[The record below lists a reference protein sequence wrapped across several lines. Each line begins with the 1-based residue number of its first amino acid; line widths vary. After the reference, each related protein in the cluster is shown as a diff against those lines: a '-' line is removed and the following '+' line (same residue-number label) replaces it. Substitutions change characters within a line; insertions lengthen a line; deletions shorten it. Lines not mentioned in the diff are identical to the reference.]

1 MAMQTIEIRNIGP
14 LVDTGIISVSQVMLL
29 IGEQSTGKSTFMKIL
44 CFCCWLEKQV
54 MVSGDSIV
62 SKYTHYYRF
71 WNELKKFHHFNDDFL
86 SDGSYIKYDG
96 SAIQIEM
103 QGRKRNAKI
112 VRKPK
117 FAEIRH
123 NFKISFLP
131 SERNLLS
138 SIQNI
143 ENLYRS
149 KDVDML
155 FNYILE
161 WGEARSQFS
170 VTHPL
175 NLVFVDKMKYHY
187 DEKSGD
193 VLTLAD
199 GHSKIKPYYASS
211 GVQSAL
217 PIQVL
222 ATYLANEVGTSAK
235 ISPVEYLKQLDLTD
249 AKIDKNV
256 LTALLS
262 KLVEKRSSF
271 KINIEELAKISPSL
285 GSVFTNLQ
293 KRSSYRSFHMFIEE
307 LEQNLF
313 PKAQFELVKM
323 LVELLKLMDAK
334 NTDYKSTV
342 FLTTH
347 SPYVLTALNVMMLAS
362 AAYEKSPDRVKDLG
376 LNDYVLPKDSYSAYC
391 IKDGRFENI
400 VDEEYGFIKGDFLDS
415 VSELVDN
422 YTFELNSIIYGNAEG

>member
-1 MAMQTIEIRNIGP
+1 MQTIEIRKIGP
-14 LVDTGIISVSQVMLL
+14 LVETGIVPVSQVMLL

-54 MVSGDSIV
+54 MIGGDSIV

-71 WNELKKFHHFNDDFL
+71 WNELKKFHHLNDEFF
-86 SDGSYIKYDG
+86 SDSSYIKYDG
-96 SAIQIEM
+96 SAVQIEM
-103 QGRKRNAKI
+103 RGKKRNAKI

-123 NFKISFLP
+123 NLKLSFLP

-138 SIQNI
+138 SILNI

-161 WGEARSQFS
+161 WGEARSQFNA
-170 VTHPL
+170 THPL
-175 NLVFVDKMKYHY
+175 DLVFVDNMKYHY
-187 DEKSGD
+187 DAKNGD

-222 ATYLANEVGTSAK
+222 ATYLAREVGTSAK

-249 AKIDKNV
+249 SKIDIKV
-256 LTALLS
+256 LTSVLS
-262 KLVEKRSSF
+262 EMLKNGGVSKTEKLSD
-271 KINIEELAKISPSL
+271 ISPSFDT
-285 GSVFTNLQ
+285 VFKNLQ
-293 KRSSYRSFHMFIEE
+293 NRSSYRSFHMFIEE

-323 LVELLKLMDAK
+323 LVGLLKHMDK
-334 NTDYKSTV
+334 KDTGYKSSV

-347 SPYVLTALNVMMLAS
+347 SPYVLTALNVMMLVS
-362 AAYEKSPDRVKDLG
+362 AAYELSPDKVNDLG
-376 LNDYVLPKDSYSAYC
+376 LEDYVLPKGAYSAYC

-400 VDEEYGFIKGDFLDS
+400 VDEEFGFIKGDFLDS
-415 VSELVDN
+415 VSEQVDN
-422 YTFELNSIIYGNAEG
+422 YTFELNSIISGNA

>member
-1 MAMQTIEIRNIGP
+1 MQTIEIRNIGP
-14 LVDTGIISVSQVMLL
+14 LVETGIIPVSQVMLL

-54 MVSGDSIV
+54 MIGGDSIV

-71 WNELKKFHHFNDDFL
+71 WNELKKFHHFNDEFL
-86 SDGSYIKYDG
+86 SDSSYIKYDG

-103 QGRKRNAKI
+103 RGKKRNAKI

-123 NFKISFLP
+123 NLKISFLP

-161 WGEARSQFS
+161 WGEARLQFG
-170 VTHPL
+170 VANPL
-175 NLVFVDKMKYHY
+175 DLVFVDKMKYHY
-187 DEKSGD
+187 DAKNVD

-222 ATYLANEVGTSAK
+222 ATYLAGEVGTSAK
-235 ISPVEYLKQLDLTD
+235 ISPVDYLKQLDLTD
-249 AKIDKNV
+249 SKIDIKVMTSVLKN
-256 LTALLS
+256 
-262 KLVEKRSSF
+262 
-271 KINIEELAKISPSL
+271 IQN
-285 GSVFTNLQ
+285 
-293 KRSSYRSFHMFIEE
+293 RSSYKSFHMFIEE

-323 LVELLKLMDAK
+323 LVGLLKK
-334 NTDYKSTV
+334 TEQKSTGYTSMV

-362 AAYEKSPDRVKDLG
+362 AAYEMSPDKVNDLG
-376 LNDYVLPKDSYSAYC
+376 LEDYVLPKGAYSAYC
-391 IKDGRFENI
+391 IKDGCFENI
-400 VDEEYGFIKGDFLDS
+400 VDEEFGFIKGDFLDS

-422 YTFELNSIIYGNAEG
+422 YTFELNSIIYGNTEG

>member
-1 MAMQTIEIRNIGP
+1 MQTIEIRKIGP
-14 LVDTGIISVSQVMLL
+14 LVETGIVPVSQVMLL

-54 MVSGDSIV
+54 MIGGDSIV

-71 WNELKKFHHFNDDFL
+71 WNELKKFHHLNDEFF
-86 SDGSYIKYDG
+86 SDSSYIKYDG
-96 SAIQIEM
+96 SAVQIEM
-103 QGRKRNAKI
+103 RGKKRNAKI

-123 NFKISFLP
+123 NLKLSFLP

-138 SIQNI
+138 SILTI

-161 WGEARSQFS
+161 WGEARSQFNA
-170 VTHPL
+170 THPL
-175 NLVFVDKMKYHY
+175 DLVFVDNMKYHY
-187 DEKSGD
+187 DAKNGD

-222 ATYLANEVGTSAK
+222 ATYLAREVGTSAK

-249 AKIDKNV
+249 SKIDIKV
-256 LTALLS
+256 LTSVLS
-262 KLVEKRSSF
+262 EMLKNGGVSKTEKLSD
-271 KINIEELAKISPSL
+271 ISPSFDT
-285 GSVFTNLQ
+285 VFKNLQ
-293 KRSSYRSFHMFIEE
+293 NRSSYRSFHMFIEE

-323 LVELLKLMDAK
+323 LVGLLKHMDK
-334 NTDYKSTV
+334 KDTGYKSSV

-347 SPYVLTALNVMMLAS
+347 SPYVLTALNVMMLVS
-362 AAYEKSPDRVKDLG
+362 AAYELSPDKVNDLG
-376 LNDYVLPKDSYSAYC
+376 LEDYVLPKGAYSAYC

-400 VDEEYGFIKGDFLDS
+400 VDEEFGFIKGDFLDS
-415 VSELVDN
+415 VSEQVDN
-422 YTFELNSIIYGNAEG
+422 YTFELNSIIYGNA

>member
-1 MAMQTIEIRNIGP
+1 MQTIEIRNIGP
-14 LVDTGIISVSQVMLL
+14 LVETGIIPVSQVMLL

-54 MVSGDSIV
+54 MIGGDSIV

-71 WNELKKFHHFNDDFL
+71 WNELKKFHHFNDEFL
-86 SDGSYIKYDG
+86 SDSSYIKYDG

-103 QGRKRNAKI
+103 RGKKRKAKI

-123 NFKISFLP
+123 NLKISFLP

-161 WGEARSQFS
+161 WGEARLQFG
-170 VTHPL
+170 VANPL
-175 NLVFVDKMKYHY
+175 DLVFVDKMKYHY
-187 DEKSGD
+187 DAKNGD

-222 ATYLANEVGTSAK
+222 ATYLAGEVGTSAK
-235 ISPVEYLKQLDLTD
+235 ISPVDYLKQLDLTD
-249 AKIDKNV
+249 SKIDIKVMTSVLKN
-256 LTALLS
+256 
-262 KLVEKRSSF
+262 
-271 KINIEELAKISPSL
+271 IQN
-285 GSVFTNLQ
+285 
-293 KRSSYRSFHMFIEE
+293 RSSYKSFHMFIEE

-323 LVELLKLMDAK
+323 LVGLLKKMEQK
-334 NTDYKSTV
+334 STGYTSTV

-362 AAYEKSPDRVKDLG
+362 AAYEMSPDKVNDLG
-376 LNDYVLPKDSYSAYC
+376 LEDYVLPKGAYSAYC

-400 VDEEYGFIKGDFLDS
+400 VDEEFGFIKGDFLDS

-422 YTFELNSIIYGNAEG
+422 YTFELNSIIYGNTEG

>member
-1 MAMQTIEIRNIGP
+1 MQTIEIRNIGP
-14 LVDTGIISVSQVMLL
+14 LVETGIIPVSQVMLL

-54 MVSGDSIV
+54 MIGGDSIV

-71 WNELKKFHHFNDDFL
+71 WNELKKFHHFNDEFL
-86 SDGSYIKYDG
+86 SDSSYIKYDG

-103 QGRKRNAKI
+103 RGKKRNAKI

-123 NFKISFLP
+123 NLKISFLP

-161 WGEARSQFS
+161 WGEARLQFG
-170 VTHPL
+170 VANPL
-175 NLVFVDKMKYHY
+175 DLVFVDKMKYHY
-187 DEKSGD
+187 DAKNGD

-222 ATYLANEVGTSAK
+222 ATYLAGEVGTSAK
-235 ISPVEYLKQLDLTD
+235 ISPVDYLKQLDLTD
-249 AKIDKNV
+249 SKIDIKVMTSVLKN
-256 LTALLS
+256 
-262 KLVEKRSSF
+262 
-271 KINIEELAKISPSL
+271 IQN
-285 GSVFTNLQ
+285 
-293 KRSSYRSFHMFIEE
+293 RSSYKSFHMFIEE

-323 LVELLKLMDAK
+323 LVGLLKKMEQK
-334 NTDYKSTV
+334 STGYTSTV

-362 AAYEKSPDRVKDLG
+362 AAYEMSPDKVNDLG
-376 LNDYVLPKDSYSAYC
+376 LEDYVLPKGAYSAYC

-400 VDEEYGFIKGDFLDS
+400 VDEEFGFIKGDFLDS
-415 VSELVDN
+415 VSELVDD
-422 YTFELNSIIYGNAEG
+422 YTFELNSIIYGNTEG

>member
-1 MAMQTIEIRNIGP
+1 MQTIEIRKIGP
-14 LVDTGIISVSQVMLL
+14 LVETGIVPVSQVMLL

-54 MVSGDSIV
+54 MIGGDSIV

-71 WNELKKFHHFNDDFL
+71 WNELKKFHHLNDEFF
-86 SDGSYIKYDG
+86 SDSSYIKYDG
-96 SAIQIEM
+96 SAVQIEM
-103 QGRKRNAKI
+103 RGKKRNAKI
-112 VRKPK
+112 VRNPK

-123 NFKISFLP
+123 NLKLSFLP

-138 SIQNI
+138 SILNI

-161 WGEARSQFS
+161 WGEARSQFNA
-170 VTHPL
+170 THPL
-175 NLVFVDKMKYHY
+175 DLVFVDNMKYHY
-187 DEKSGD
+187 DAKNGD

-222 ATYLANEVGTSAK
+222 ATYLAKEVGTSAK
-235 ISPVEYLKQLDLTD
+235 ISPIEYLKQLDLTD
-249 AKIDKNV
+249 SKIDIKV
-256 LTALLS
+256 LTSVLS
-262 KLVEKRSSF
+262 EMLKNGGGSKTEKLSDM
-271 KINIEELAKISPSL
+271 SPSFDT
-285 GSVFTNLQ
+285 VFKKLQ
-293 KRSSYRSFHMFIEE
+293 NRSSYRSFHMFIEE

-323 LVELLKLMDAK
+323 LVGLLKQMDK
-334 NTDYKSTV
+334 KDTGYKSTV

-347 SPYVLTALNVMMLAS
+347 SPYVLTALNVMMLVS
-362 AAYEKSPDRVKDLG
+362 AAYELSPDKVNDLG
-376 LNDYVLPKDSYSAYC
+376 LEDYVLPKGAYSAYC
-391 IKDGRFENI
+391 IKDGRFESI
-400 VDEEYGFIKGDFLDS
+400 IDEEYGFIKGDFLDS

>member
-1 MAMQTIEIRNIGP
+1 MQTIEIRNIGP
-14 LVDTGIISVSQVMLL
+14 LVETGIIPVSQVMLL

-54 MVSGDSIV
+54 MIGGDSIV

-71 WNELKKFHHFNDDFL
+71 WNELKKFHHFNDEFL
-86 SDGSYIKYDG
+86 SDSSYIKYDG

-103 QGRKRNAKI
+103 RGKKRNAKI

-123 NFKISFLP
+123 NLKISFLP

-143 ENLYRS
+143 ENLYRA

-161 WGEARSQFS
+161 WGEARLQFG
-170 VTHPL
+170 VANPL
-175 NLVFVDKMKYHY
+175 DLVFVDKMKYHY
-187 DEKSGD
+187 DAKNGD

-222 ATYLANEVGTSAK
+222 ATYLAGEVGTSAK
-235 ISPVEYLKQLDLTD
+235 ISPVDYLKQLDLTD
-249 AKIDKNV
+249 SKIDIKVMTSVLKN
-256 LTALLS
+256 
-262 KLVEKRSSF
+262 
-271 KINIEELAKISPSL
+271 IQN
-285 GSVFTNLQ
+285 
-293 KRSSYRSFHMFIEE
+293 RSSYKSFHMFIEE

-323 LVELLKLMDAK
+323 LVGLLKKMEHK
-334 NTDYKSTV
+334 STGYTSTV

-362 AAYEKSPDRVKDLG
+362 AAYEMSPDKVNDLG
-376 LNDYVLPKDSYSAYC
+376 LEDYVLPKGAYSAYC

-400 VDEEYGFIKGDFLDS
+400 VDEEFGFIKGDFLDS

-422 YTFELNSIIYGNAEG
+422 YTFELNSIIYGNTEG

>member
-1 MAMQTIEIRNIGP
+1 MQTIEIRNIGP
-14 LVDTGIISVSQVMLL
+14 LVETGIIPVSQVMLL

-54 MVSGDSIV
+54 MIGGDSIV

-71 WNELKKFHHFNDDFL
+71 WNELKKFHHFNDEFL
-86 SDGSYIKYDG
+86 SDSSYIKYDG

-103 QGRKRNAKI
+103 RGKKRNAKI

-117 FAEIRH
+117 FAAIRH
-123 NFKISFLP
+123 NLKISFLP

-161 WGEARSQFS
+161 WGEARLQFG
-170 VTHPL
+170 VANPL
-175 NLVFVDKMKYHY
+175 DLVFVDKMKYHY
-187 DEKSGD
+187 DAKNGD

-199 GHSKIKPYYASS
+199 GYSKIKPYYASS

-222 ATYLANEVGTSAK
+222 ATYLAGEVGTSAK

-249 AKIDKNV
+249 SKIDIKVMTSVLKN
-256 LTALLS
+256 
-262 KLVEKRSSF
+262 
-271 KINIEELAKISPSL
+271 IQN
-285 GSVFTNLQ
+285 
-293 KRSSYRSFHMFIEE
+293 RSSYKSFHMFIEE

-323 LVELLKLMDAK
+323 LVGLFKKMEQ
-334 NTDYKSTV
+334 KSTGYTSMV

-362 AAYEKSPDRVKDLG
+362 AAYEMSPNKVNDLG
-376 LNDYVLPKDSYSAYC
+376 LEDYVLPKGAYSAYC

-400 VDEEYGFIKGDFLDS
+400 VDEEFGFIKGDFLDS

-422 YTFELNSIIYGNAEG
+422 YTFKLNSIIYGNTEG

>member
-1 MAMQTIEIRNIGP
+1 MQTIEIRNIGP
-14 LVDTGIISVSQVMLL
+14 LVETGIIPVSQVMLL

-54 MVSGDSIV
+54 MIGGDSIV

-71 WNELKKFHHFNDDFL
+71 WNELKKFHHFNDEFL
-86 SDGSYIKYDG
+86 SDSSYIKYDG

-103 QGRKRNAKI
+103 RGKKRNAKI

-123 NFKISFLP
+123 NLKISFLP

-161 WGEARSQFS
+161 WGEARLQFG
-170 VTHPL
+170 VANPL
-175 NLVFVDKMKYHY
+175 DLVFVDKMKYHY
-187 DEKSGD
+187 DAKNGD

-222 ATYLANEVGTSAK
+222 ATYLAGEVGTSAK
-235 ISPVEYLKQLDLTD
+235 ISPVDYLKQLDLTD
-249 AKIDKNV
+249 SKIDIKVMTSVLKN
-256 LTALLS
+256 
-262 KLVEKRSSF
+262 
-271 KINIEELAKISPSL
+271 IQN
-285 GSVFTNLQ
+285 
-293 KRSSYRSFHMFIEE
+293 RSSYKSFHMFIEE

-323 LVELLKLMDAK
+323 LVGLLKKMEQ
-334 NTDYKSTV
+334 KSTGYTSMV

-362 AAYEKSPDRVKDLG
+362 AAYEMSPDKVNDLG
-376 LNDYVLPKDSYSAYC
+376 LEDYVLPKGAYSAYC
-391 IKDGRFENI
+391 IKEGCFENI
-400 VDEEYGFIKGDFLDS
+400 VDEEFGFIKGDFLDS

-422 YTFELNSIIYGNAEG
+422 YTFELNSIIYGNTEG

>member
-1 MAMQTIEIRNIGP
+1 MQTIEIRNIGP
-14 LVDTGIISVSQVMLL
+14 LVETGIIPVSQVMLL

-54 MVSGDSIV
+54 MIGGDSIV

-71 WNELKKFHHFNDDFL
+71 WNELKKFHHFNDEFL
-86 SDGSYIKYDG
+86 SDSSYIKYDG

-103 QGRKRNAKI
+103 RGKKRNAKI

-123 NFKISFLP
+123 NLKISFLP

-161 WGEARSQFS
+161 WGEARLQFG
-170 VTHPL
+170 VANPL
-175 NLVFVDKMKYHY
+175 DLVSVDKMKYHY
-187 DEKSGD
+187 DAKNGD

-222 ATYLANEVGTSAK
+222 ATYLAGEVGTSAK
-235 ISPVEYLKQLDLTD
+235 ISPVDYLKQLDLTD
-249 AKIDKNV
+249 SKIDIKVMTSVLKN
-256 LTALLS
+256 
-262 KLVEKRSSF
+262 
-271 KINIEELAKISPSL
+271 IQN
-285 GSVFTNLQ
+285 
-293 KRSSYRSFHMFIEE
+293 RSSYKSFHMFIEE

-323 LVELLKLMDAK
+323 LVGLLKKMEQK
-334 NTDYKSTV
+334 STGYTSTV

-362 AAYEKSPDRVKDLG
+362 AAYEMSPDKVNDLG
-376 LNDYVLPKDSYSAYC
+376 LEDYVLPMGAYSAYC

-400 VDEEYGFIKGDFLDS
+400 VDEEFGFIKGDFLDS

-422 YTFELNSIIYGNAEG
+422 YTFELNSIIYGNTEG

>member
-1 MAMQTIEIRNIGP
+1 MQTIEIRNIGH
-14 LVDTGIISVSQVMLL
+14 LVETGIIPVSQVMLL

-54 MVSGDSIV
+54 MIGGDSIV

-71 WNELKKFHHFNDDFL
+71 WNELKKFHHFNDEFL
-86 SDGSYIKYDG
+86 SDSSYIKYDG

-103 QGRKRNAKI
+103 RGKKRNAKI

-123 NFKISFLP
+123 NLKISFLP

-161 WGEARSQFS
+161 WGEARLQFG
-170 VTHPL
+170 VANPL
-175 NLVFVDKMKYHY
+175 DLVFVDKMKYHY
-187 DEKSGD
+187 DAKNGD

-222 ATYLANEVGTSAK
+222 ATYLAGEVGTSAK
-235 ISPVEYLKQLDLTD
+235 ISPVDYLKQLDLTD
-249 AKIDKNV
+249 SKIDIKVMTSVLKN
-256 LTALLS
+256 
-262 KLVEKRSSF
+262 
-271 KINIEELAKISPSL
+271 IQN
-285 GSVFTNLQ
+285 
-293 KRSSYRSFHMFIEE
+293 RSSYKSFHMFIEE

-323 LVELLKLMDAK
+323 LVGLLKKMEQK
-334 NTDYKSTV
+334 STGYTSTV

-362 AAYEKSPDRVKDLG
+362 AAYEMSPDKVNDLG
-376 LNDYVLPKDSYSAYC
+376 LEDYVLPKGAYSAYC

-400 VDEEYGFIKGDFLDS
+400 VDEEFGFIKGDFLDS

-422 YTFELNSIIYGNAEG
+422 YTFELNSIIYGNTEG

>member
-1 MAMQTIEIRNIGP
+1 MQTIEIRKIGP
-14 LVDTGIISVSQVMLL
+14 LVETGIVPVSQVMLL

-44 CFCCWLEKQV
+44 CFCCWLEQQV
-54 MVSGDSIV
+54 MIGGDSIV

-71 WNELKKFHHFNDDFL
+71 WNELKKFHHLNDEFF
-86 SDGSYIKYDG
+86 SDSSYIKYDG
-96 SAIQIEM
+96 SAVQIEM
-103 QGRKRNAKI
+103 RGKKRNAKI

-123 NFKISFLP
+123 NLKLSFLP

-161 WGEARSQFS
+161 WGEARSQFNA
-170 VTHPL
+170 THPL
-175 NLVFVDKMKYHY
+175 DLVFVDNMKYHY
-187 DEKSGD
+187 DAKNGD

-222 ATYLANEVGTSAK
+222 ATYLAREVGTSAK

-249 AKIDKNV
+249 SKIDIKV
-256 LTALLS
+256 LTSVLS
-262 KLVEKRSSF
+262 EMLKNGGVSKTEKLSDK
-271 KINIEELAKISPSL
+271 SPSFDT
-285 GSVFTNLQ
+285 VFKNLQ
-293 KRSSYRSFHMFIEE
+293 NRSSYRSYHMFIEE

-323 LVELLKLMDAK
+323 LVGLLKHMDK
-334 NTDYKSTV
+334 KDTGYKSSV

-347 SPYVLTALNVMMLAS
+347 SPYVLTALNVMMLVS
-362 AAYEKSPDRVKDLG
+362 AAYELSPDKVNDLG
-376 LNDYVLPKDSYSAYC
+376 LEDYVLPKGAYSAYC
-391 IKDGRFENI
+391 IKDGRFESI
-400 VDEEYGFIKGDFLDS
+400 IDEEYGFVKGDFLDS

>member
-1 MAMQTIEIRNIGP
+1 MQTIEIRNIGP
-14 LVDTGIISVSQVMLL
+14 LVETGIVPVSQVMLL

-54 MVSGDSIV
+54 MIGGDSIV

-71 WNELKKFHHFNDDFL
+71 WNELKKFHHFNDEFL
-86 SDGSYIKYDG
+86 SDSSYIKYDG

-103 QGRKRNAKI
+103 PGKKRNAKI
-112 VRKPK
+112 VRKPN
-117 FAEIRH
+117 FADIRH
-123 NFKISFLP
+123 NLKISFLP

-161 WGEARSQFS
+161 WGEARSQFN
-170 VTHPL
+170 VAHPL
-175 NLVFVDKMKYHY
+175 DLVFVDNMKYHY
-187 DEKSGD
+187 DAKNGD

-222 ATYLANEVGTSAK
+222 ATYLAGEVGTSAK
-235 ISPVEYLKQLDLTD
+235 KSPVEYLKQLDLLDSKDVKALTT
-249 AKIDKNV
+249 V
-256 LTALLS
+256 LNNML
-262 KLVEKRSSF
+262 
-271 KINIEELAKISPSL
+271 N
-285 GSVFTNLQ
+285 
-293 KRSSYRSFHMFIEE
+293 RSSYRSFHMFIEE

-323 LVELLKLMDAK
+323 LVGLLKQMDK
-334 NTDYKSTV
+334 KPTGYKSAV

-362 AAYEKSPDRVKDLG
+362 SAYELSPDKVNNLG
-376 LNDYVLPKDSYSAYC
+376 LEDYVIPKESYSAYC

-400 VDEEYGFIKGDFLDS
+400 VDEEFGFIKGDFLDS

-422 YTFELNSIIYGNAEG
+422 YTFELNSIIYGNTEG

>member
-1 MAMQTIEIRNIGP
+1 M
-14 LVDTGIISVSQVMLL
+14 
-29 IGEQSTGKSTFMKIL
+29 
-44 CFCCWLEKQV
+44 
-54 MVSGDSIV
+54 
-62 SKYTHYYRF
+62 
-71 WNELKKFHHFNDDFL
+71 L
-86 SDGSYIKYDG
+86 SDSSYIKYDG

-103 QGRKRNAKI
+103 RGKKRNAKI

-123 NFKISFLP
+123 NLKISFLP

-143 ENLYRS
+143 ENLYRA

-161 WGEARSQFS
+161 WGEARLQFG
-170 VTHPL
+170 VANPL
-175 NLVFVDKMKYHY
+175 DLVFVDKMKYHY
-187 DEKSGD
+187 DAKNGD

-222 ATYLANEVGTSAK
+222 ATYLAGEVGTSAK
-235 ISPVEYLKQLDLTD
+235 ISPVDYLKQLDLTD
-249 AKIDKNV
+249 SKIDIKVMTSVLKN
-256 LTALLS
+256 
-262 KLVEKRSSF
+262 
-271 KINIEELAKISPSL
+271 IQN
-285 GSVFTNLQ
+285 
-293 KRSSYRSFHMFIEE
+293 RSSYKSFHMFIEE

-323 LVELLKLMDAK
+323 LVGLLKKMEHK
-334 NTDYKSTV
+334 STGYTSTV
-342 FLTTH
+342 FLATH

-362 AAYEKSPDRVKDLG
+362 AAYEMSPDKVNDLG
-376 LNDYVLPKDSYSAYC
+376 LEDYVLPKGAYSAYC

-400 VDEEYGFIKGDFLDS
+400 VDEEFGFIKGDFLDS

>member
-1 MAMQTIEIRNIGP
+1 MQTIEIRNIGP
-14 LVDTGIISVSQVMLL
+14 LVETGIVPVSQVMLL

-54 MVSGDSIV
+54 MIGGDSIV

-71 WNELKKFHHFNDDFL
+71 WNELKKFHHFNDEFL
-86 SDGSYIKYDG
+86 SDNSYIKYDG

-103 QGRKRNAKI
+103 PGKKRNAKI
-112 VRKPK
+112 VRKPN
-117 FAEIRH
+117 FADIRH
-123 NFKISFLP
+123 NLKISFLP

-161 WGEARSQFS
+161 WGEARSQFN
-170 VTHPL
+170 VAHPL
-175 NLVFVDKMKYHY
+175 DLVFVDNMKYHY
-187 DEKSGD
+187 DAKNGD

-222 ATYLANEVGTSAK
+222 ATYLAGEVGTSAK
-235 ISPVEYLKQLDLTD
+235 KSPVEYLKQLDLLDSKDVKALTT
-249 AKIDKNV
+249 V
-256 LTALLS
+256 LNNML
-262 KLVEKRSSF
+262 
-271 KINIEELAKISPSL
+271 N
-285 GSVFTNLQ
+285 
-293 KRSSYRSFHMFIEE
+293 RSSYRSFHMFIEE

-323 LVELLKLMDAK
+323 LVGLLKQMDK
-334 NTDYKSTV
+334 KPTGYKSTV
-342 FLTTH
+342 FLTSH

-362 AAYEKSPDRVKDLG
+362 SAYEFSPDKVNDLG
-376 LNDYVLPKDSYSAYC
+376 LEDYVIPKESYSAYC
-391 IKDGRFENI
+391 IKNGRFENI
-400 VDEEYGFIKGDFLDS
+400 VDEEFGFIKGDFLDS

-422 YTFELNSIIYGNAEG
+422 YTFELNSIIYGNTEG

>member
-1 MAMQTIEIRNIGP
+1 MQTIEIRNIGP
-14 LVDTGIISVSQVMLL
+14 LKETGVVPISQVMLL

-54 MVSGDSIV
+54 MIGGDSIL
-62 SKYTHYYRF
+62 SRYTHYYRF
-71 WNELKKFHHFNDDFL
+71 WNELKKFHHFNDEFL
-86 SDGSYIKYDG
+86 SDSSYIKYDG

-103 QGRKRNAKI
+103 RGKKRNAKI

-123 NFKISFLP
+123 NLKISFLP

-161 WGEARSQFS
+161 WGEARLQFNES
-170 VTHPL
+170 HPL
-175 NLVFVDKMKYHY
+175 DLVFVDKMKYHY
-187 DEKSGD
+187 EAKKGD
-193 VLTLAD
+193 MLTLAD

-222 ATYLANEVGTSAK
+222 ATYLAGEVGTSAK
-235 ISPVEYLKQLDLTD
+235 ISPVDYLKQLDLTD
-249 AKIDKNV
+249 SKIDIKVMTSVLKN
-256 LTALLS
+256 
-262 KLVEKRSSF
+262 
-271 KINIEELAKISPSL
+271 IQN
-285 GSVFTNLQ
+285 
-293 KRSSYRSFHMFIEE
+293 RSSYKSFHMFIEE

-323 LVELLKLMDAK
+323 LVGLLKKMEQ
-334 NTDYKSTV
+334 KSTGYTSMV

-362 AAYEKSPDRVKDLG
+362 AAYEISHDKVHDLG
-376 LNDYVLPKDSYSAYC
+376 FEDYVLPKGAYSAYC

-415 VSELVDN
+415 VSEQVDN
-422 YTFELNSIIYGNAEG
+422 YTFELNSIIYGNTEG

>member
-1 MAMQTIEIRNIGP
+1 
-14 LVDTGIISVSQVMLL
+14 
-29 IGEQSTGKSTFMKIL
+29 
-44 CFCCWLEKQV
+44 
-54 MVSGDSIV
+54 
-62 SKYTHYYRF
+62 
-71 WNELKKFHHFNDDFL
+71 
-86 SDGSYIKYDG
+86 
-96 SAIQIEM
+96 
-103 QGRKRNAKI
+103 
-112 VRKPK
+112 
-117 FAEIRH
+117 
-123 NFKISFLP
+123 
-131 SERNLLS
+131 
-138 SIQNI
+138 
-143 ENLYRS
+143 
-149 KDVDML
+149 
-155 FNYILE
+155 
-161 WGEARSQFS
+161 
-170 VTHPL
+170 
-175 NLVFVDKMKYHY
+175 MKYHY

-249 AKIDKNV
+249 AKIDKDV

-262 KLVEKRSSF
+262 KLVERRSSF

-285 GSVFTNLQ
+285 DSIFTNLQ

-323 LVELLKLMDAK
+323 LVGLLKLMDAK

-347 SPYVLTALNVMMLAS
+347 SPYV
-362 AAYEKSPDRVKDLG
+362 
-376 LNDYVLPKDSYSAYC
+376 
-391 IKDGRFENI
+391 
-400 VDEEYGFIKGDFLDS
+400 
-415 VSELVDN
+415 
-422 YTFELNSIIYGNAEG
+422 

>member
-1 MAMQTIEIRNIGP
+1 MQTIEIRKIGP
-14 LVDTGIISVSQVMLL
+14 LVETGIVPVSQVMLL

-54 MVSGDSIV
+54 MIGGDSIV

-71 WNELKKFHHFNDDFL
+71 WNELKKFHHLNDEFF
-86 SDGSYIKYDG
+86 SDSSYIKYDG
-96 SAIQIEM
+96 SAVQIEM
-103 QGRKRNAKI
+103 RGKKRNAKI

-123 NFKISFLP
+123 NLKLSFLP

-161 WGEARSQFS
+161 WGEARSQFNA
-170 VTHPL
+170 THPL
-175 NLVFVDKMKYHY
+175 DLVFVDNMKYHY
-187 DEKSGD
+187 DAKNGD

-222 ATYLANEVGTSAK
+222 ATYLAREVGTSAK

-249 AKIDKNV
+249 SKIDIKV
-256 LTALLS
+256 LTSVLS
-262 KLVEKRSSF
+262 EMLKNGGVSKTEKLSDK
-271 KINIEELAKISPSL
+271 SPSL
-285 GSVFTNLQ
+285 DTVFKNLQ
-293 KRSSYRSFHMFIEE
+293 NRSSYRSYHMFIEE

-323 LVELLKLMDAK
+323 LVGLLKHMDK
-334 NTDYKSTV
+334 KDTGYKSSV

-347 SPYVLTALNVMMLAS
+347 SPYVLTALNVMMLVS
-362 AAYEKSPDRVKDLG
+362 AAYELSPDKVNDLG
-376 LNDYVLPKDSYSAYC
+376 LEDYVLPKGAYSAYC
-391 IKDGRFENI
+391 IKDGRFESI
-400 VDEEYGFIKGDFLDS
+400 IDEEYGFVKGDFLDS

>member
-1 MAMQTIEIRNIGP
+1 MQTIEIRNIGP
-14 LVDTGIISVSQVMLL
+14 LRDTGIVPVSQVMLL

-54 MVSGDSIV
+54 MIGGDSIV

-71 WNELKKFHHFNDDFL
+71 WNELKRFHHLNDEFL
-86 SDGSYIKYDG
+86 SDSSYIKYDG

-103 QGRKRNAKI
+103 PGKKRNAKI
-112 VRKPK
+112 FRKPK
-117 FAEIRH
+117 FADIRH
-123 NFKISFLP
+123 NLKISFLP

-161 WGEARSQFS
+161 WGEARLQFN
-170 VTHPL
+170 VAHPL
-175 NLVFVDKMKYHY
+175 DLVFVDNMKYHY
-187 DEKSGD
+187 DAKNGD
-193 VLTLAD
+193 MLTLAD
-199 GHSKIKPYYASS
+199 GHSRIKPYYASS

-217 PIQVL
+217 PIQVI
-222 ATYLANEVGTSAK
+222 ATYLAAEVGTSAK
-235 ISPVEYLKQLDLTD
+235 KSPVEYLKQLDLLDSKDVKALAT
-249 AKIDKNV
+249 V
-256 LTALLS
+256 LNNML
-262 KLVEKRSSF
+262 
-271 KINIEELAKISPSL
+271 N
-285 GSVFTNLQ
+285 
-293 KRSSYRSFHMFIEE
+293 RSSYRSFHMFIEE

-323 LVELLKLMDAK
+323 LVGLLKQMDK
-334 NTDYKSTV
+334 KPTGYTSTV

-362 AAYEKSPDRVKDLG
+362 AAYEMSPDKVSDLG
-376 LNDYVLPKDSYSAYC
+376 LEDYVLPKGAYSAYC
-391 IKDGRFENI
+391 IKDGCFENI

>member
-1 MAMQTIEIRNIGP
+1 MQTIEIRNIGP
-14 LVDTGIISVSQVMLL
+14 LVETGIIQVSQVMLL

-54 MVSGDSIV
+54 MIGGDSIV

-71 WNELKKFHHFNDDFL
+71 WNELKKFHHFNDEFL
-86 SDGSYIKYDG
+86 SDSSYIKYDG

-103 QGRKRNAKI
+103 RGKKRNAKI

-123 NFKISFLP
+123 NLKISFLP

-161 WGEARSQFS
+161 WGEARLQFG
-170 VTHPL
+170 VANPL
-175 NLVFVDKMKYHY
+175 DLVFVDKMKYYY
-187 DEKSGD
+187 DAKNGD

-222 ATYLANEVGTSAK
+222 ATYLAGEVGTSAK
-235 ISPVEYLKQLDLTD
+235 ISPVDYLKQLDLTD
-249 AKIDKNV
+249 SKIDIKVMTSVLKN
-256 LTALLS
+256 
-262 KLVEKRSSF
+262 
-271 KINIEELAKISPSL
+271 IQN
-285 GSVFTNLQ
+285 
-293 KRSSYRSFHMFIEE
+293 RSSYKSFHMFIEE

-323 LVELLKLMDAK
+323 LVGLLKKMEQ
-334 NTDYKSTV
+334 KSTGYTSMV

-362 AAYEKSPDRVKDLG
+362 AAYEMSPDKVNDLG
-376 LNDYVLPKDSYSAYC
+376 LEDYVLPKGAYSAYC

-400 VDEEYGFIKGDFLDS
+400 VDEEFGFIKGDFLDS

-422 YTFELNSIIYGNAEG
+422 YTFELNSIIYGNTEG

>member
-1 MAMQTIEIRNIGP
+1 MQTIEIRKIGP
-14 LVDTGIISVSQVMLL
+14 LVETGIVPVSQVMLL

-54 MVSGDSIV
+54 MIGGDSIV

-71 WNELKKFHHFNDDFL
+71 WNELKKFHHLNDEFF
-86 SDGSYIKYDG
+86 SDSSYIKYDG
-96 SAIQIEM
+96 SAVQIEM
-103 QGRKRNAKI
+103 RGKKRNAKI
-112 VRKPK
+112 VRNPK

-123 NFKISFLP
+123 NLKLSFLP

-138 SIQNI
+138 SILNI

-161 WGEARSQFS
+161 WGEARSQFNA
-170 VTHPL
+170 THPL
-175 NLVFVDKMKYHY
+175 DLVFVDNMKYHY
-187 DEKSGD
+187 DAKNGD

-222 ATYLANEVGTSAK
+222 ATYLAKEVGTSAK
-235 ISPVEYLKQLDLTD
+235 ISPIEYSKQLDLTD
-249 AKIDKNV
+249 SKIDIKV
-256 LTALLS
+256 LTSVLS
-262 KLVEKRSSF
+262 EMLKNGGGSKTEKLSDM
-271 KINIEELAKISPSL
+271 SPSFDT
-285 GSVFTNLQ
+285 VFKNLQ
-293 KRSSYRSFHMFIEE
+293 NRSSYRSFHMFIEE

-323 LVELLKLMDAK
+323 LVGLLKQMDK
-334 NTDYKSTV
+334 KDTGYKSTV

-347 SPYVLTALNVMMLAS
+347 SPYVLTALNVMMLVS
-362 AAYEKSPDRVKDLG
+362 AAYELSPDKVNDLV
-376 LNDYVLPKDSYSAYC
+376 LEDYVLPKGAYSAYC
-391 IKDGRFENI
+391 IKDGRFESI
-400 VDEEYGFIKGDFLDS
+400 IDEEYGFIKGDFLDS

>member
-1 MAMQTIEIRNIGP
+1 MQTIEIRNIGP
-14 LVDTGIISVSQVMLL
+14 LVETGIIPVSQVMLL

-54 MVSGDSIV
+54 MIGGDSIV

-71 WNELKKFHHFNDDFL
+71 WNELKKFHHFNDEFL
-86 SDGSYIKYDG
+86 SDSSYIKYEG

-103 QGRKRNAKI
+103 RGKKRNAKI

-123 NFKISFLP
+123 NLKISFLP

-161 WGEARSQFS
+161 WGEARLQFG
-170 VTHPL
+170 VANPL
-175 NLVFVDKMKYHY
+175 DLVFVDKMKYHY
-187 DEKSGD
+187 DAKNGD

-222 ATYLANEVGTSAK
+222 ATYLAGEVGTSAK
-235 ISPVEYLKQLDLTD
+235 ISPVDYLKQLDLTD
-249 AKIDKNV
+249 SKIDIKVMTSVLKN
-256 LTALLS
+256 
-262 KLVEKRSSF
+262 
-271 KINIEELAKISPSL
+271 IQN
-285 GSVFTNLQ
+285 
-293 KRSSYRSFHMFIEE
+293 RSSYKSFHMFIEE

-323 LVELLKLMDAK
+323 LVGLLKKMEQK
-334 NTDYKSTV
+334 STGYTSTV

-362 AAYEKSPDRVKDLG
+362 AAYEMSPDKVNDLG
-376 LNDYVLPKDSYSAYC
+376 LEDYVLPKGAYSAYC

-400 VDEEYGFIKGDFLDS
+400 VNEEFGFIKGDFLDS
-415 VSELVDN
+415 VSELVDD
-422 YTFELNSIIYGNAEG
+422 YTFELNSIIYGNTEG

>member
-1 MAMQTIEIRNIGP
+1 MQTIEIRNIGP
-14 LVDTGIISVSQVMLL
+14 LVETGIIPVSQVMLL

-54 MVSGDSIV
+54 MIGGDSIV

-71 WNELKKFHHFNDDFL
+71 WNELKKFHHFNDEFL
-86 SDGSYIKYDG
+86 SDSSYIKYDG

-103 QGRKRNAKI
+103 RGKKRNAKI

-117 FAEIRH
+117 FAAIRH
-123 NFKISFLP
+123 NLKISFLP

-161 WGEARSQFS
+161 WGEARLQFG
-170 VTHPL
+170 VANPL
-175 NLVFVDKMKYHY
+175 DLVFVDKMKYHY
-187 DEKSGD
+187 DAKNGD

-222 ATYLANEVGTSAK
+222 ATYLAGEVGTSAK

-249 AKIDKNV
+249 SKIDIKVMTSVLKN
-256 LTALLS
+256 
-262 KLVEKRSSF
+262 
-271 KINIEELAKISPSL
+271 IQN
-285 GSVFTNLQ
+285 
-293 KRSSYRSFHMFIEE
+293 RSSYKSFHMFIEE

-323 LVELLKLMDAK
+323 LVGLLKKMEQ
-334 NTDYKSTV
+334 KSTGYTSMV

-362 AAYEKSPDRVKDLG
+362 AAYEMSPDKVNDLG
-376 LNDYVLPKDSYSAYC
+376 LEDYVLPKGAYSAYC

-400 VDEEYGFIKGDFLDS
+400 VDEEFGFIKGDFLDS

-422 YTFELNSIIYGNAEG
+422 YTFELNSIIYGNTEG

>member
-1 MAMQTIEIRNIGP
+1 MQTIEIRKIGP
-14 LVDTGIISVSQVMLL
+14 LVETGIVPVSQVMLL

-54 MVSGDSIV
+54 MIGGDSIV

-71 WNELKKFHHFNDDFL
+71 WNELKKFHHLNDEFF
-86 SDGSYIKYDG
+86 SDSSYIKYDG
-96 SAIQIEM
+96 SAVQIEM
-103 QGRKRNAKI
+103 RGKKRNAKI
-112 VRKPK
+112 VRNPK

-123 NFKISFLP
+123 NLKLSFLP

-138 SIQNI
+138 SILNI

-161 WGEARSQFS
+161 WGEARSQFNA
-170 VTHPL
+170 THPL
-175 NLVFVDKMKYHY
+175 DLVFVDNMKYHY
-187 DEKSGD
+187 DAKNGD

-222 ATYLANEVGTSAK
+222 ATYLAKEVGTSAK
-235 ISPVEYLKQLDLTD
+235 ISPIEYSKQLDLTD
-249 AKIDKNV
+249 SKIDIKV
-256 LTALLS
+256 LTSVLS
-262 KLVEKRSSF
+262 EMLKNGGGSKTEKLS
-271 KINIEELAKISPSL
+271 NMSPSFDT
-285 GSVFTNLQ
+285 VFKNLQ
-293 KRSSYRSFHMFIEE
+293 NRSSYRSFHMFIEE

-323 LVELLKLMDAK
+323 LVGLLKQMDK
-334 NTDYKSTV
+334 KDTGYKSTV

-347 SPYVLTALNVMMLAS
+347 SPYVLTALNVMMLVS
-362 AAYEKSPDRVKDLG
+362 AAYELSPDKVNDLG
-376 LNDYVLPKDSYSAYC
+376 LEDYVLPKGAYSAYC
-391 IKDGRFENI
+391 IKDGRFESI
-400 VDEEYGFIKGDFLDS
+400 IDEEYGFIKGDFLDS

>member
-1 MAMQTIEIRNIGP
+1 MQTIEIRNIGP
-14 LVDTGIISVSQVMLL
+14 LVETGIIPVSQVMLL

-54 MVSGDSIV
+54 MIGGDSIV

-71 WNELKKFHHFNDDFL
+71 WNELKKFHHFNDEFL
-86 SDGSYIKYDG
+86 SDSSYIKYDG

-103 QGRKRNAKI
+103 RGKKRNAKI

-123 NFKISFLP
+123 NLKISFLP

-143 ENLYRS
+143 ENLYRA

-161 WGEARSQFS
+161 WGEARLQFG
-170 VTHPL
+170 VANPL
-175 NLVFVDKMKYHY
+175 DLVFVDKMKYHY
-187 DEKSGD
+187 DAKNGD

-222 ATYLANEVGTSAK
+222 ATYLAGEVGTSAK
-235 ISPVEYLKQLDLTD
+235 ISPVDYLKQLDLTD
-249 AKIDKNV
+249 SKIDIKVMTSVLKNIQN
-256 LTALLS
+256 
-262 KLVEKRSSF
+262 RSF
-271 KINIEELAKISPSL
+271 YK
-285 GSVFTNLQ
+285 
-293 KRSSYRSFHMFIEE
+293 SFHMFIEE

-323 LVELLKLMDAK
+323 LVGLLKKMEHK
-334 NTDYKSTV
+334 STGYTSTV

-362 AAYEKSPDRVKDLG
+362 AAYEMSPDKVNDLG
-376 LNDYVLPKDSYSAYC
+376 LEDYVLPKGAYSAYC

-400 VDEEYGFIKGDFLDS
+400 VDEEFGFIKGDFLDS

-422 YTFELNSIIYGNAEG
+422 YTFELNSIIYGNTEG

>member
-1 MAMQTIEIRNIGP
+1 MQTIEIRNIGP
-14 LVDTGIISVSQVMLL
+14 LVETGIIPVSQVMLL

-54 MVSGDSIV
+54 MIGGDSIV

-71 WNELKKFHHFNDDFL
+71 WNELKKFHHFNDEFL
-86 SDGSYIKYDG
+86 SDSSYIKYDG

-103 QGRKRNAKI
+103 RGKKRNAKI

-123 NFKISFLP
+123 NLKISFLP

-161 WGEARSQFS
+161 WGEARLQFG
-170 VTHPL
+170 VANPL
-175 NLVFVDKMKYHY
+175 DLVFVDKMKYHY
-187 DEKSGD
+187 DAKNGD

-222 ATYLANEVGTSAK
+222 ATYLAGEVGTSAK
-235 ISPVEYLKQLDLTD
+235 ISPVDYLKQLDLTD
-249 AKIDKNV
+249 SKIDIKVMTSVLKN
-256 LTALLS
+256 
-262 KLVEKRSSF
+262 
-271 KINIEELAKISPSL
+271 IQN
-285 GSVFTNLQ
+285 
-293 KRSSYRSFHMFIEE
+293 RSSYKSFHMFIEE

-323 LVELLKLMDAK
+323 LVGLLKKMEQ
-334 NTDYKSTV
+334 KSTEYTSMV

-362 AAYEKSPDRVKDLG
+362 AAYEMSPDKVNDLG
-376 LNDYVLPKDSYSAYC
+376 LEDYVLPKGAYSAYC
-391 IKDGRFENI
+391 IKDGCFENI
-400 VDEEYGFIKGDFLDS
+400 VDEEFGFIKGDFLDS

-422 YTFELNSIIYGNAEG
+422 YTFELNSIIYGNTEG

>member
-1 MAMQTIEIRNIGP
+1 MQTIEIRNIGP
-14 LVDTGIISVSQVMLL
+14 LVETGIIPVSQVMLL

-54 MVSGDSIV
+54 MIGGDSIV

-71 WNELKKFHHFNDDFL
+71 WNELKKFYHFNDEFL
-86 SDGSYIKYDG
+86 SDSSYIKYDG

-103 QGRKRNAKI
+103 RGKKRNAKI

-123 NFKISFLP
+123 NLKISFLP

-161 WGEARSQFS
+161 WGEARLQFG
-170 VTHPL
+170 VANPL
-175 NLVFVDKMKYHY
+175 DLVFVDKMKYHY
-187 DEKSGD
+187 DAKNGD

-222 ATYLANEVGTSAK
+222 ATYLAGEVGTSAK
-235 ISPVEYLKQLDLTD
+235 ISPVDYLKQLDLTD
-249 AKIDKNV
+249 SKIDIKVMTSVLKN
-256 LTALLS
+256 
-262 KLVEKRSSF
+262 
-271 KINIEELAKISPSL
+271 IQN
-285 GSVFTNLQ
+285 
-293 KRSSYRSFHMFIEE
+293 RSSYKSFHMFIEE

-323 LVELLKLMDAK
+323 LVGLLKKMEQK
-334 NTDYKSTV
+334 STGYTSTV

-362 AAYEKSPDRVKDLG
+362 AAYEMSPDKVNDLG
-376 LNDYVLPKDSYSAYC
+376 LEDYVLPKGAYSAYC

-400 VDEEYGFIKGDFLDS
+400 VDEEFGFIKGDFLDS

-422 YTFELNSIIYGNAEG
+422 YTFELNSIIYGNTEG

>member
-1 MAMQTIEIRNIGP
+1 MQTIEIRNIGP
-14 LVDTGIISVSQVMLL
+14 LAETGVVPVSQVMLL

-54 MVSGDSIV
+54 MIGGDSIL
-62 SKYTHYYRF
+62 SRYTHYYRF
-71 WNELKKFHHFNDDFL
+71 WNELKKFHHFNDEFL
-86 SDGSYIKYDG
+86 SDSSYIKYDG

-103 QGRKRNAKI
+103 RGKKRNAKI

-123 NFKISFLP
+123 NLKISFLP

-161 WGEARSQFS
+161 WGEARLQFN
-170 VTHPL
+170 VLHPL
-175 NLVFVDKMKYHY
+175 DLVFVDKMKYHY
-187 DEKSGD
+187 DAKNGD

-217 PIQVL
+217 PVQVL
-222 ATYLANEVGTSAK
+222 ATYLAGEVGTSAK

-249 AKIDKNV
+249 SKIDIKVMTSVLKN
-256 LTALLS
+256 
-262 KLVEKRSSF
+262 
-271 KINIEELAKISPSL
+271 IQN
-285 GSVFTNLQ
+285 
-293 KRSSYRSFHMFIEE
+293 RSSYKSFHMFIEE

-323 LVELLKLMDAK
+323 LVGLLKKMEQ
-334 NTDYKSTV
+334 KSTGYTSMV

-362 AAYEKSPDRVKDLG
+362 AAYEMSPDKVNDLG
-376 LNDYVLPKDSYSAYC
+376 LEDYVLPKGAYSAYC

-415 VSELVDN
+415 VSEQVDN
-422 YTFELNSIIYGNAEG
+422 YTFELNSIIYGNTEG

>member
-1 MAMQTIEIRNIGP
+1 MQTIEIRKIGP
-14 LVDTGIISVSQVMLL
+14 LVETGIVPVSQVMLL

-54 MVSGDSIV
+54 MIGGDSIV

-71 WNELKKFHHFNDDFL
+71 WNELKKFHHLNDEFF
-86 SDGSYIKYDG
+86 SDSSYIKYDG
-96 SAIQIEM
+96 SAVQIEM
-103 QGRKRNAKI
+103 RGKKRNAKI
-112 VRKPK
+112 VRNPK

-123 NFKISFLP
+123 NLKLSFLP

-138 SIQNI
+138 SILNI

-161 WGEARSQFS
+161 WGEARSQFNA
-170 VTHPL
+170 THPL
-175 NLVFVDKMKYHY
+175 DLLFVDNMKYHY
-187 DEKSGD
+187 DAKNGD

-222 ATYLANEVGTSAK
+222 ATYLAKEVGTSAK
-235 ISPVEYLKQLDLTD
+235 ISPIEYSKQLDLTD
-249 AKIDKNV
+249 SKIDIKV
-256 LTALLS
+256 LTSVLS
-262 KLVEKRSSF
+262 EMLKNGGGSKTEKLSDM
-271 KINIEELAKISPSL
+271 SPSFDT
-285 GSVFTNLQ
+285 VFKNLQ
-293 KRSSYRSFHMFIEE
+293 NRSSYRSFHMFIEE

-323 LVELLKLMDAK
+323 LVGLLKQMDK
-334 NTDYKSTV
+334 KDTGYKSTV

-347 SPYVLTALNVMMLAS
+347 SPYVLTALNVMMLVS
-362 AAYEKSPDRVKDLG
+362 AAYELSPDKVNDLG
-376 LNDYVLPKDSYSAYC
+376 LEDYVLPKGAYSAYC
-391 IKDGRFENI
+391 IKDGRFESI
-400 VDEEYGFIKGDFLDS
+400 IDEEYGFIKGDFLDS
-415 VSELVDN
+415 VSELLDN

>member
-1 MAMQTIEIRNIGP
+1 MQTIEIRNIGP
-14 LVDTGIISVSQVMLL
+14 LVETGIIPVSQVMLL

-54 MVSGDSIV
+54 MIGGDSIV

-71 WNELKKFHHFNDDFL
+71 WNELKKFHHFNDEFL
-86 SDGSYIKYDG
+86 SDSSYIKYDG

-103 QGRKRNAKI
+103 RGKKRNAKI
-112 VRKPK
+112 VRKSK

-123 NFKISFLP
+123 NLKISFLP

-161 WGEARSQFS
+161 WGEARLQFG
-170 VTHPL
+170 VANPL
-175 NLVFVDKMKYHY
+175 DLVFVDKMKYHY
-187 DEKSGD
+187 DAKNGD

-222 ATYLANEVGTSAK
+222 ATYLAGEVGTSAK
-235 ISPVEYLKQLDLTD
+235 ISPVDYLKQLDLTD
-249 AKIDKNV
+249 SKIDIKVMTSVLKN
-256 LTALLS
+256 
-262 KLVEKRSSF
+262 
-271 KINIEELAKISPSL
+271 IQN
-285 GSVFTNLQ
+285 
-293 KRSSYRSFHMFIEE
+293 RSSYKSFHMFIEE

-323 LVELLKLMDAK
+323 LVGLLKKMEQ
-334 NTDYKSTV
+334 KSTGYTSMV

-362 AAYEKSPDRVKDLG
+362 AAYEMSPDKVNDLG
-376 LNDYVLPKDSYSAYC
+376 LEDYVLPKGAYSAYC

-400 VDEEYGFIKGDFLDS
+400 VDEEFGFIKGDFLDS

-422 YTFELNSIIYGNAEG
+422 YTFELNSIIYGNTEG